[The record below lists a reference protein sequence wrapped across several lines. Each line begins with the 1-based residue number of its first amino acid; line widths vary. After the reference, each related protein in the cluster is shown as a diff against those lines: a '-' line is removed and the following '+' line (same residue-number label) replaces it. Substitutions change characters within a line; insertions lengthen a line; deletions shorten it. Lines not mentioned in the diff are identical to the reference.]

1 MMLNLENIL
10 LQFIDFP
17 YSSLVPYSVTVQ
29 MNYITF
35 LKLLFYSI
43 VHNYCFTVLVHLKDR
58 LLHLK
63 DRLLHFKDRLLHFK
77 DRLLHLKDRL
87 IHFKD
92 CLIHFKCSLLL
103 YFEKIF
109 NTAQKYSIL
118 LHFIA
123 FFFCEHIKHRSFVHD
138 RFRMGLI

>member
-43 VHNYCFTVLVHLKDR
+43 VHKYCFTVLVR
-58 LLHLK
+58 VHLK
-63 DRLLHFKDRLLHFK
+63 DRLLHFKDR
-77 DRLLHLKDRL
+77 
-87 IHFKD
+87 
-92 CLIHFKCSLLL
+92 LIHFKCSLLL
-103 YFEKIF
+103 YFEKVF

-123 FFFCEHIKHRSFVHD
+123 IFFVSI
-138 RFRMGLI
+138 

>member
-43 VHNYCFTVLVHLKDR
+43 VHKYCFTVLVR
-58 LLHLK
+58 VHLK
-63 DRLLHFKDRLLHFK
+63 DRLLHFKGSLLHFKDRLLHLK

-92 CLIHFKCSLLL
+92 RLIHFKCSLL
-103 YFEKIF
+103 
-109 NTAQKYSIL
+109 
-118 LHFIA
+118 H
-123 FFFCEHIKHRSFVHD
+123 
-138 RFRMGLI
+138 